1 MEHELILNIVF
12 LLQVTRWNKFM
23 YSGDSKII
31 KQRYGEKLILL
42 KMQVTI
48 YNTIW
53 NIFGKYMVDL
63 IVFVLCTRIVW

>member
-23 YSGDSKII
+23 YSGDSIII

-48 YNTIW
+48 YNTI
-53 NIFGKYMVDL
+53 
-63 IVFVLCTRIVW
+63 